1 MKKILSIIFSLL
13 LLTSYAGFAGADNG
27 FIADDHG
34 YLHEIAALNDLAAE
48 AAEKTGYTI
57 SCILTDS
64 EGGMDGNEQAQRVF
78 EEKFGSREGILLL
91 DCIDTQ
97 RCYIYFSP
105 EIYSQLTEKDAGDLF
120 EAYSSPSDKDS
131 SVRFFVNKAKEILL
145 SSLSEKESPESSPL
159 PENKVFAR
167 VVDLASVISPSEL
180 EKLNTKADSISEQ
193 YQCDVAVIF
202 AESTAPKDTQAYA
215 DDFYDSNDYGYG
227 ENDDGILLLIAVK
240 DRRYAIST
248 YGYGIEAFS
257 DYDLDTI
264 IGKIRSYLSAGNWSA
279 AADGFITECGE
290 VLYRRAH
297 EPQYEN
303 TPYQQ
308 NAAVAE
314 PISPI
319 TLIAINIAVGL
330 LIASAIVA
338 SMKRKYTSVRKQTQA
353 FNYLRDGSFKLT
365 HSNDRFLNSQLSRVR
380 KPQPQNRSSGGYHG
394 GGTTH
399 ISSSGRPHGG
409 KSGGF

>member
-1 MKKILSIIFSLL
+1 MKKIFSVLLSLL
-13 LLTSYAGFAGADNG
+13 LIASFVCFAGADNG
-27 FIADDHG
+27 LITDVHG
-34 YLHEIAALNDLAAE
+34 YLREIDALNDLAAE
-48 AAEKTGYTI
+48 TAEKTGYTV
-57 SCILTDS
+57 SCVLTDS
-64 EGGMDGNEQAQRVF
+64 EDGMDGNEQAQHLF
-78 EEKFGSREGILLL
+78 EEKFSGREGMLLL
-91 DCIDTQ
+91 DCVDTQ
-97 RCYIYFSP
+97 RCYIHFSP
-105 EIYSQLTEKDAGDLF
+105 EIYSQLTEKDAIDLF
-120 EAYSSPSDKDS
+120 EAYTSPAEKDS
-131 SVRFFVNKAKEILL
+131 SVRALLNKAKEILL
-145 SSLSEKESPESSPL
+145 PL
-159 PENKVFAR
+159 PETDRPESISLPESKSFAR

-202 AESTAPKDTQAYA
+202 VESTESKDTQAYA
-215 DDFYDSNDYGYG
+215 DDFYDSNGYGYG

-264 IGKIRSYLSAGNWSA
+264 IGKIRSYLSSGNWSA
-279 AADGFITECGE
+279 AADGFISECGD

-303 TPYQQ
+303 IPYPQST
-308 NAAVAE
+308 VAE

-330 LIASAIVA
+330 IIASAIVA
-338 SMKRKYTSVRKQTQA
+338 SMKRKYTSVKKQTQA

-365 HSNDRFLNSQLSRVR
+365 HSNDRFLNSQLNRVR
-380 KPQPQNRSSGGYHG
+380 KPQPQNRSSGGHHG
-394 GGTTH
+394 GGSMH
-399 ISSSGRPHGG
+399 ISSSGRTHGG
-409 KSGGF
+409 RSGGF